1 MVPTVA
7 LPPVTPLTC
16 QVTAVLLVFCTVA
29 VSCWVFPTDTVFEA
43 VEMVTVT
50 VCVVVSI
57 IADGVPQPTVGT
69 TLTAT
74 AASNTQL
81 TSRLAALTSLSRLR
95 RILMEN
101 PSED

>member
-1 MVPTVA
+1 MVPEVA

-16 QVTAVLLVFCTVA
+16 QVTAVLLAFCTVA
-29 VSCWVFPTDTVFEA
+29 VNCWVFPTVTVFEA
-43 VEMVTVT
+43 VEIVTVIV

-69 TLTAT
+69 TLTMT

-81 TSRLAALTSLSRLR
+81 TSRLAALTRLSRLR
-95 RILMEN
+95 RILMES
-101 PSED
+101 PS